1 MAGQPVDPKSVE
13 QRKQALRAE
22 IARLRRRIDRQ
33 IYAVR
38 DEKAQL
44 TSWKT
49 YVRRYPAWAAAGAF
63 VVGLALSRGLP
74 IRRFSQVFAGGL
86 GTWAAKAARKRV
98 IEEIVAVWNASQ
110 EQKSNL

>member
-1 MAGQPVDPKSVE
+1 MAAQPADPKSV
-13 QRKQALRAE
+13 QLRKQELRLE
-22 IARLRRRIDRQ
+22 IARLRRKIDRQ

-38 DEKAQL
+38 DEKDQL

-49 YVRRYPAWAAAGAF
+49 YVRRYPTWAAAGAF

-74 IRRFSQVFAGGL
+74 VKQFSRVLTSGL

-98 IEEIVAVWNASQ
+98 IEEAVAIWNAS
-110 EQKSNL
+110 KNP

>member
-1 MAGQPVDPKSVE
+1 MAAQPVDPKSVE

-38 DEKAQL
+38 DEKTQL

-49 YVRRYPAWAAAGAF
+49 YVRRYPTWAAAGAF
-63 VVGLALSRGLP
+63 VVGIALSRGLP
-74 IRRFSQVFAGGL
+74 MKQFSRVFTSGL

-98 IEEIVAVWNASQ
+98 IEELTAVWNASQ
-110 EQKSNL
+110 K